1 MKYVNETKNSLHHS
15 RITSINQTTT
25 TNIGLSIPNA
35 VLEYLE
41 YMTFRSNQ
49 MKTVLNKIIFLSIIS
64 LKESP
69 EFFIKSQMNFQ
80 LDRFLRTWNTQIKL
94 FIIVNSMIANIYLE
108 ISMLINHISYEY
120 LSLFSCSFVFRLT
133 F

>member
-80 LDRFLRTWNTQIKL
+80 LDRFLRT
-94 FIIVNSMIANIYLE
+94 
-108 ISMLINHISYEY
+108 
-120 LSLFSCSFVFRLT
+120 
-133 F
+133 